1 MLWWY
6 YSIPVSNAGPSVDIS
21 YSSSGPTVYFHSS
34 LFSLNR
40 EGSAIIYFTFIDPF
54 KEGIYFF
61 YWSICCSLLHILI
74 LILIMIRF
82 LHDVIPTKICNEFRF
97 SIDPIITTAASST
110 TPPVTDTATDPDDG
124 FYQQLR
130 IGRAM
135 LWYLL
140 WLYMMKSSVHP
151 TIVPT
156 KTDRSYFIFVSMISV
171 MSQVDP
177 VLCIE
182 GRRWYWCFC
191 YVLFDSIPSKCQF
204 EQRLNPYV
212 DSVSVVII
220 QLTW

>member
-130 IGRAM
+130 IGRAV
-135 LWYLL
+135 LWYILFASNYCTNKKWSVL
-140 WLYMMKSSVHP
+140 FYLCFHYFCYESSWSSSVYRREKVVL
-151 TIVPT
+151 ILLLL
-156 KTDRSYFIFVSMISV
+156 SV
-171 MSQVDP
+171 
-177 VLCIE
+177 
-182 GRRWYWCFC
+182 
-191 YVLFDSIPSKCQF
+191 
-204 EQRLNPYV
+204 
-212 DSVSVVII
+212 
-220 QLTW
+220 